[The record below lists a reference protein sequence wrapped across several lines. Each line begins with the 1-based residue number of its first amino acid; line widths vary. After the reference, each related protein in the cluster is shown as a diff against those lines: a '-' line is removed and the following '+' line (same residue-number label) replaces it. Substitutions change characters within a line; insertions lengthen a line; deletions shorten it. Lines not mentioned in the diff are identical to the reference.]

1 MKKTLTKLSLLLS
14 LCIPYLVIAQHKS
27 TSLIGSVA
35 HSGDLV
41 SQLAQLLPMGINPYA
56 TVFVTSILS
65 KMGIHN
71 DFIATNPF
79 FDSWLIV
86 SLFGFLFLFTSL
98 VGTVFKTNKAT
109 AAIGLADNYLSS
121 HAAIIINII
130 VIVSP
135 LLFFDANNNGAGT
148 QEAGF
153 FSLGLKTLLV
163 LIISIY
169 FLVVVTTVRFFID
182 ILIFLSPIPFIDS
195 ILEIVKIVITILF
208 VLISVFYPTFS
219 VILSVL
225 AFIISLMMYRKSVQ
239 LVNKTKY
246 LFVFPILNLFKNKEK
261 LLTHNDLFSF
271 CVYLKTASKKFKKGS
286 VVRLVKKE
294 GTVYL
299 VKDRFLFSS
308 IEETIDISNF
318 TLTKKHLSSTVSND
332 DKTKVLLLNRS
343 YHKYLQEIK
352 TTFDFEIPF
361 TEATED
367 INSQKGLLSRA
378 KNMFNKNDINEL
390 KLID

>member
-1 MKKTLTKLSLLLS
+1 MKKIRTKLSLLFS

-27 TSLIGSVA
+27 SHLIGSVT
-35 HSGDLV
+35 HGGDLV
-41 SQLAQLLPMGINPYA
+41 SQLAQLLPMGVNPYA
-56 TVFVTSILS
+56 TIFVTSILS

-86 SLFGFLFLFTSL
+86 SLFAFLFLFTSL

-135 LLFFDANNNGAGT
+135 LLFFDANNGGTGT

-153 FSLGLKTLLV
+153 LSVGLKTLLV
-163 LIISIY
+163 LIVSIY

-182 ILIFLSPIPFIDS
+182 ILIFLSPVPFIDS
-195 ILEIVKIVITILF
+195 ILEIVKICITILF

-219 VILSVL
+219 VILSFLV
-225 AFIISLMMYRKSVQ
+225 FIISLMMYRKSVQ

-246 LFVFPILNLFKNKEK
+246 LFVYPILNLFKNKEK
-261 LLTHNDLFSF
+261 LLTHNDLFSVS
-271 CVYLKTASKKFKKGS
+271 VYLKTASKKFKKGS
-286 VVRLVKKE
+286 VLRLVKKE
-294 GTVYL
+294 NTTYL
-299 VKDRFLFSS
+299 IKDRFLFSNT
-308 IEETIDISNF
+308 EEAIDISDF
-318 TLTKKHLSSTVSND
+318 TLTKKHLNSTISNNG
-332 DKTKVLLLNRS
+332 KTKILLLNRS

-352 TTFDFEIPF
+352 TTFGFEIPS
-361 TEATED
+361 TEETEGL
-367 INSQKGLLSRA
+367 NSQKSLLSKA